1 MSRHVNL
8 AQPLL
13 HETRHPSPA
22 TGNAHD
28 ITPRAS
34 EVPPLSQWTVFKF
47 VMLTPMSGSPLT
59 SFLLVFFGAGSSVGT
74 GVALAYAAKYTGQ
87 LTQSILKKDINQY
100 EEAFSQFIV
109 VIAAMVVT
117 QGVSTYCMKRIGLV
131 KRIHLNRTLH
141 LNYFGS
147 KKFYL
152 LNTFHSDHC
161 DNADSRLTSDI
172 ETMTSELYSIL
183 QVVVYCLAAFIYGLV
198 LVVLKDAT
206 LALIG
211 LACVSLFSLI
221 VYGVL
226 QYVSKRVSSR
236 VSELKRDEGFFSFQ
250 HTRIKKNCESIA
262 FYSGQCLELQKIKLM
277 FESVL
282 RSARKV
288 IKGQMILDFFT
299 MIYSSAVVS
308 NFPVWIGKHPFC
320 PTPLLLLLLIAPF
333 LPLTPF
339 LLPIRLCVLPVDQH
353 LEFIS

>member
-74 GVALAYAAKYTGQ
+74 GVALAYVAKYTVQ
-87 LTQSILKKDINQY
+87 LIQSILKKDIHQY

-183 QVVVYCLAAFIYGLV
+183 QVVVYCLTAFIYGLV
-198 LVVLKDAT
+198 LVVLNDAT

-211 LACVSLFSLI
+211 LACLSLFSLI